1 MAKLIWSMLSKV
13 MLIAAAYAAYV
24 GCGIDLMDYWGQL
37 TTEPRVFLIAA
48 FVLGTLAVLGA
59 IVLVVDD
66 LVMKIENDN
75 INNLFMMPEK
85 TDEQE

>member
-13 MLIAAAYAAYV
+13 MLIAAAYAAYI

-37 TTEPRVFLIAA
+37 TTEPKIFLVTA

-66 LVMKIENDN
+66 LVIKIENDN
-75 INNLFMMPEK
+75 INSLFMTPDKGNSE
-85 TDEQE
+85 